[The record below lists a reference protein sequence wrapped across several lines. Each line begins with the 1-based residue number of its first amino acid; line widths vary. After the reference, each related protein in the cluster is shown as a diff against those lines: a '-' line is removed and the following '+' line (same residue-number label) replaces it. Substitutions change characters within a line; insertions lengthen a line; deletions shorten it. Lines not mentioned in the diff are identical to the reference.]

1 MESMNVSQVVDVP
14 MIVIRD
20 LNCVN
25 NNGFELS
32 NDKKSFLVFAE
43 NEQEKKEWMDEITK
57 AVEKILNNM
66 RTRNQMIETHI
77 RPLFVPDDRVT
88 KCMICETEFSF
99 FTRRHHCRFCGKC
112 VCNSC
117 SLIRL
122 PQPPFNN
129 FERACNICV
138 NDRVLAEKP
147 LKERGVENF
156 TDDTVTTTDFTTE

>member
-1 MESMNVSQVVDVP
+1 MT
-14 MIVIRD
+14 
-20 LNCVN
+20 
-25 NNGFELS
+25 
-32 NDKKSFLVFAE
+32 
-43 NEQEKKEWMDEITK
+43 EITK
-57 AVEKILNNM
+57 AVEKVLNNM

-77 RPLFVPDDRVT
+77 KPLFVPDDRVT
-88 KCMICETEFSF
+88 KCMVCNASFSL

-138 NDRVLAEKP
+138 NDRVLAERP
-147 LKERGVENF
+147 SRERA
-156 TDDTVTTTDFTTE
+156 TDEFHDDVLSTAAFYD